1 MPSIM
6 LLRLSGM
13 PMNQSVFL
21 KIILILSIVTIILFP
36 LYTIFVQYPSFTR
49 LLQENTMKEAVHLAT
64 RLSEILLAGRHELN
78 SKALSASIEPQLRA
92 LEQDPHFIKIN
103 IYKPS
108 GEIIYSTNA
117 NDIGTINSEEY
128 FRGIVATGKSKAIH
142 VDKGNTTLEQ
152 QIFSSDAVETYV
164 PIMRE
169 NKIVGV
175 FEVYYD
181 ISKEKQKLHSLISL
195 SSGTLFVMASILLT
209 AVLISTYKANKS
221 IAAQKEVEEA
231 KGKLIVEL
239 QAALAK
245 VNKLSGLLPI
255 CASCKKIRDD
265 KGYWNQIESYIRE
278 HSEAEFS
285 HGICPECVK
294 KLYPELH
301 EKKFK
306 KN

>member
-1 MPSIM
+1 
-6 LLRLSGM
+6 
-13 PMNQSVFL
+13 MNQSVFL

-103 IYKPS
+103 IYMPS

>member
-103 IYKPS
+103 IYRPS

-142 VDKGNTTLEQ
+142 VDRGNTTLEQ

>member
-1 MPSIM
+1 
-6 LLRLSGM
+6 
-13 PMNQSVFL
+13 MNQSVFL

-78 SKALSASIEPQLRA
+78 SEALSASIEPQLRA

-103 IYKPS
+103 IYMPS

>member
-78 SKALSASIEPQLRA
+78 SEALSASIEPQLRA

>member
-1 MPSIM
+1 
-6 LLRLSGM
+6 
-13 PMNQSVFL
+13 MNQSVFL

-103 IYKPS
+103 IYRPS

>member
-103 IYKPS
+103 IYRPS

-294 KLYPELH
+294 KLYPGLH

>member
-78 SKALSASIEPQLRA
+78 SEALSASIEPQLRA

-103 IYKPS
+103 IYRPS

>member
-78 SKALSASIEPQLRA
+78 SEALSASIEPQLRA

-142 VDKGNTTLEQ
+142 VDRGNTTLEQ

-239 QAALAK
+239 QGALAK

>member
-1 MPSIM
+1 M

-128 FRGIVATGKSKAIH
+128 FRGIVATGKSKAIQ
-142 VDKGNTTLEQ
+142 VDRGSTTLEQ